1 MLWFLQGYG
10 FANGSFFAVE
20 SNDESLLAGIGSI
33 LAPIFAPAGFGTWQ
47 AAVASL
53 TGIIAKENVVG
64 TLGVLYGFAEVA
76 EDGQEFWALF
86 AHDFTK
92 VSAYAFLIFNL
103 LCAPCFAA
111 IGAIKREMNNPAWT
125 WFAIT
130 FQCVYAYIVA
140 LIIYQ
145 MGTFAAT
152 GQFTFGTLCGI
163 GAILLL
169 VYLLGRKNPYKV

>member
-1 MLWFLQGYG
+1 M
-10 FANGSFFAVE
+10 AEIADGSFYAVE
-20 SNDESLLAGIGSI
+20 NNNESLLADIGNI
-33 LAPIFAPAGFGTWQ
+33 FAPIFAPVGFGTWQ
-47 AAVASL
+47 ATVGSI
-53 TGIIAKENVVG
+53 TGLIAKENVVG

-76 EDGQEFWALF
+76 EDGQEFWILF
-86 AHDFTK
+86 ANDFTK

-130 FQCVYAYIVA
+130 FQCVLAYVVA

-145 MGTFAAT
+145 VGTFAVT
-152 GQFTFGTLCGI
+152 GQFTFGTVCGFA
-163 GAILLL
+163 AILLF
-169 VYLLGRKNPYKV
+169 VWLLGRKNPYTNA